1 MKNKIITLYK
11 NNSINH
17 NVVFREYGKSYLSR
31 KINYKIRKII
41 NSDCQLL
48 KQKSI
53 QGLLEDELFYLM
65 LQKSLIP
72 DPFIERMLIKLRY
85 EILKFVDADR
95 DIIERYFNFTI
106 SLAEQCCLNEYVF
119 FQSKKEIQYV
129 DKLIKRILS
138 KKEISLDLFIKREMV
153 SSNSP

>member
-17 NVVFREYGKSYLSR
+17 NVVFRKYGKSYLSR

-106 SLAEQCCLNEYVF
+106 S
-119 FQSKKEIQYV
+119 
-129 DKLIKRILS
+129 
-138 KKEISLDLFIKREMV
+138 FIF
-153 SSNSP
+153 